1 MDSVFRLSHDHLRT
15 GLKKTPLPSSIYK
28 RYKYTM
34 PNALYD
40 TLNLMDM
47 RNQDRLC
54 ILSQFI
60 YNDGAPLERM
70 QRKEPL
76 IDPYSGWWIYGL
88 SDTEEE
94 FGQEQSMIC
103 VSLEVAA
110 NLCPEIIKFVEM
122 PVGTILARSNPGE
135 PLELISHDN

>member
-1 MDSVFRLSHDHLRT
+1 
-15 GLKKTPLPSSIYK
+15 
-28 RYKYTM
+28 M
-34 PNALYD
+34 PEPKYD
-40 TLNLMDM
+40 TPNRTDK

-76 IDPYSGWWIYGL
+76 IDPFSGWWIYGL
-88 SDTEEE
+88 FDTEEE

-110 NLCPEIIKFVEM
+110 NLCPEIIQYLEM
-122 PVGTILARSNPGE
+122 PIGTVLARYRPGE
-135 PLELISHDN
+135 PLELSGLDN